1 MRRAIKAAL
10 MSVGLSGCS
19 ALDVLDTIVP
29 AGGTVAATDLA
40 YGTGPRQQL
49 DVYRPVAP
57 AARPAPVLVF
67 FYGGN
72 WQTGAR
78 RHYRFVAQALAARGI
93 VTVVPDYR
101 LYPETRYPGFVE
113 DGAAAVAWTA
123 ANIARF
129 GGDPRRIVVAGHSA
143 GAHTALMLALNP
155 AFGVAR
161 GTLAGAVGLAG
172 PYAFEPTGETRDILA
187 VDRGGPSAMP
197 IDYADGTAVPVLL
210 ITGDADTTVY
220 PSNSE
225 RLAARI
231 RARGGRADLVV
242 YPGVGHIK
250 IVAALASPLAW
261 LAPVRRDVVDFVAM
275 LSGRAAEPLAT
286 SAAE

>member
-1 MRRAIKAAL
+1 

-19 ALDVLDTIVP
+19 ALDALDAIVP
-29 AGGTVAATDLA
+29 EAGYVAAVDLP
-40 YGTGPRQQL
+40 YGAGPRQRL
-49 DVYRPVAP
+49 DVYRPAAP

-78 RHYRFVAQALAARGI
+78 RDYRFVGQALAAQGF

-101 LYPETRYPGFVE
+101 LYPEVRYPGFVE

-155 AFGVAR
+155 GFGVAR

-172 PYAFEPTGETRDILA
+172 PYDFEPTGTTRDILA

-197 IDYADGTAVPVLL
+197 IDYADGTTPPVLL

-220 PSNSE
+220 PRNSE

-231 RARGGRADLVV
+231 RARGGRAELIV
-242 YPGVGHIK
+242 YPGVGHIRV
-250 IVAALASPLAW
+250 VAALAAPLAW
-261 LAPVRRDVVDFVAM
+261 LAPVRADVAAFLTSVAER
-275 LSGRAAEPLAT
+275 SGGTA
-286 SAAE
+286 SAPSSHP